1 MEVVMTEALLKAS
14 DSSVLFVMSLSLS
27 TSSSVVAWQQPSNL
41 GLDSTYL
48 LNRLTMK
55 PAAIGTKE
63 SVTCDG
69 IIIRTSS
76 KACF

>member
-1 MEVVMTEALLKAS
+1 MEVVIAEALLKAS
-14 DSSVLFVMSLSLS
+14 DISVLAVSSLSLS
-27 TSSSVVAWQQPSNL
+27 AYSSVVAWQQASSL

-48 LNRLTMK
+48 LNRLTIK

-76 KACF
+76 KASF

>member
-1 MEVVMTEALLKAS
+1 MEVVMIEALLKAS
-14 DSSVLFVMSLSLS
+14 DSSVLFVMSLSS
-27 TSSSVVAWQQPSNL
+27 SASSSVVAWQQASSR
-41 GLDSTYL
+41 GLDNTYL
-48 LNRLTMK
+48 LNRLTIK

-69 IIIRTSS
+69 TSG

>member
-14 DSSVLFVMSLSLS
+14 DSSILFVMALLSS
-27 TSSSVVAWQQPSNL
+27 AYSSVVAWQQPSSL
-41 GLDSTYL
+41 GLNSTYL
-48 LNRLTMK
+48 LNRLTIK

-76 KACF
+76 KTCF

>member
-14 DSSVLFVMSLSLS
+14 DSSVLFVMSLSS
-27 TSSSVVAWQQPSNL
+27 SASSSVVAWQQPSSR
-41 GLDSTYL
+41 GLDKTYL
-48 LNRLTMK
+48 LKRLTIK
-55 PAAIGTKE
+55 PAAIGTNE

-76 KACF
+76 KASF

>member
-27 TSSSVVAWQQPSNL
+27 AYSSVVAWQQPSNL
-41 GLDSTYL
+41 GLDNTYL
-48 LNRLTMK
+48 LNRLANK

-76 KACF
+76 KASF